1 MKYYGSGLLVAAY
14 LSADKFEWFG
24 GSDDYIDKFTGTGR
38 AVSDEHFRVDFRR
51 VPLGAS
57 YGVVVR
63 GVGIIF
69 FYEHAQSLSDEL
81 CIEFE
86 RYFFLQVHKA
96 LQTLLLHIFGY

>member
-69 FYEHAQSLSDEL
+69 SMSTRRVCPMSCVLSSSDISS
-81 CIEFE
+81 CSP
-86 RYFFLQVHKA
+86 
-96 LQTLLLHIFGY
+96 